1 MNPGKEPIMM
11 PSRRAVLTA
20 ALATLATA
28 GCARVAPQ
36 STPTEGVGKKA
47 VVGLTYIPNVQFAP
61 FYVAESE
68 GLLDAAG
75 AELRHHGA
83 QEGLFTALM
92 ADQEQFVIAGGD
104 EVVQAAA
111 SGMDLVAVA
120 QYYRR
125 YPVVLI
131 VPKPS
136 PIRTM
141 ADLAGHSV
149 GLPGKFGES
158 WFGLQAG
165 MSLAGLTEDDVSI
178 EEVGYTLQAA
188 LTSGRVDSVIGFANN
203 DLITLQR
210 GGVPVRAVPLSDET
224 PPLVSIVLVTRSETL
239 QKQPELVRRVAD
251 AMVSGVEKTVADPAA
266 ALDATRTHVPD
277 LDAEMD
283 HAQAVLSAT
292 TELWTDPEGRVSGAL
307 DERLW
312 GEMVD
317 FMLTQRIIEQPV
329 NVGDVMT
336 NEFVQS

>member
-1 MNPGKEPIMM
+1 
-11 PSRRAVLTA
+11 
-20 ALATLATA
+20 
-28 GCARVAPQ
+28 
-36 STPTEGVGKKA
+36 
-47 VVGLTYIPNVQFAP
+47 
-61 FYVAESE
+61 
-68 GLLDAAG
+68 
-75 AELRHHGA
+75 
-83 QEGLFTALM
+83 
-92 ADQEQFVIAGGD
+92 
-104 EVVQAAA
+104 
-111 SGMDLVAVA
+111 
-120 QYYRR
+120 
-125 YPVVLI
+125 
-131 VPKPS
+131 
-136 PIRTM
+136 
-141 ADLAGHSV
+141 
-149 GLPGKFGES
+149 
-158 WFGLQAG
+158 

>member
-1 MNPGKEPIMM
+1 MM

-28 GCARVAPQ
+28 GCARIAPQ
-36 STPTEGVGKKA
+36 PTPTEGVGKKA

-131 VPKPS
+131 VPEPS